1 MEVSQKSRRVKVN
14 CPFRDRMKVDGNYR
28 GQEKIRG
35 KKNSMCFFF
44 FSGFQEKIKGNT
56 E

>member
-1 MEVSQKSRRVKVN
+1 MEVSKKSRCVKVN

-28 GQEKIRG
+28 GQEKIGG
-35 KKNSMCFFF
+35 KKIQCSFFF
-44 FSGFQEKIKGNT
+44 SSGFQEEIKRNI

>member
-1 MEVSQKSRRVKVN
+1 MELSQTSRRVKVN

-35 KKNSMCFFF
+35 KKIQCVFFS
-44 FSGFQEKIKGNT
+44 SGFQEEIKRNT